1 MLTYKYFVYYP
12 KPRGGYRP
20 ITPPPP
26 LARGIYPPL
35 FGAPAQQRDANC
47 INFTCLTKSPHG
59 AILFKFPVLWL
70 AKQFSACEEVCC
82 TELYITMAVL
92 DLWTLSKWFFC
103 WTRGGWI
110 AGIAFRSTNMRGGV
124 EKNYWKVTIVFTK
137 SFILRRCNSLGTLMI

>member
-70 AKQFSACEEVCC
+70 AKHNFRTTSEF
-82 TELYITMAVL
+82 TTYGSSLKGLKSVL
-92 DLWTLSKWFFC
+92 W
-103 WTRGGWI
+103 
-110 AGIAFRSTNMRGGV
+110 
-124 EKNYWKVTIVFTK
+124 
-137 SFILRRCNSLGTLMI
+137 